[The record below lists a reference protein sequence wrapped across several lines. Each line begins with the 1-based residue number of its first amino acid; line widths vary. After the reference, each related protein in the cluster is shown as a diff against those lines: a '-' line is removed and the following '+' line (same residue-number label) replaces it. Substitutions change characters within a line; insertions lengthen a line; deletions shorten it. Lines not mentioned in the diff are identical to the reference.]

1 MGDIGSRGVA
11 ASHPVSLKKAW
22 QTETNAIRHLLEQEG
37 KPWAQAHPLRHA
49 FLRGLSRTDRQVEV
63 LECVLLLRCRAANLS
78 PEDPAQLTSARRGL
92 KWDVSQNV
100 TTKQI
105 SMFSHTDLA
114 CTCTGALVYS
124 FELDRILHPE
134 EMLQATGWID
144 ARTGG
149 LSMSELTDL
158 LGEAQALPSLAVATL
173 SLLLVAGSQLPGV
186 WSA

>member
-11 ASHPVSLKKAW
+11 ASHPVSVKKSW
-22 QTETNAIRHLLEQEG
+22 QAETEAIRHLLEQEG
-37 KPWAQAHPLRHA
+37 KPWARAHPLQHA
-49 FLRGLSRTDRQVEV
+49 LLRGLSRTDRQVEI
-63 LECVLLLRCRAANLS
+63 LECALLLRCRAAHLS
-78 PEDPAQLTSARRGL
+78 PEDPAQLISAMRGL
-92 KWDVSQNV
+92 KWDVSQNI
-100 TTKQI
+100 TTKH
-105 SMFSHTDLA
+105 SATLGHTDLA

-134 EMLQATGWID
+134 EMLQATGWTD

-158 LGEAQALPSLAVATL
+158 IGEAQALPSLAVATF
-173 SLLLVAGSQLPGV
+173 SLLLAAGSQLPGV